1 MTLTVV
7 VGSSGSGKTTFLN
20 DVHKSHKCT
29 YIRQH
34 HNIRPYVVV
43 SKIPN
48 FDPKGLPYWDIY
60 EREGKAGIIRVGGTM
75 GGDFTAGLSGGQ
87 RKLLLF
93 ELIIQRVKS
102 QKDLLICLDEP
113 FAGVTDDFVPFIVK
127 RLEELRENHNI
138 VLVTNDHVDTLTVMA
153 DNTITVSAIDRTTV
167 QINEVEKTDRQKA
180 ILALCVGGTY
190 AFKTSM
196 EDLKFFV
203 DVEILNGALMG
214 VVPFTICAFS
224 LFLVCFW
231 NSDQDN
237 APLLVL
243 GANEIAF
250 FCLQPYL
257 YSLVDWRDYMNE
269 EAEALVHA
277 SKSMNTFLK
286 TSLTLTM
293 VLVISILE
301 FAVVNADISGLESV
315 SFWVGMLMD
324 SVSLTFPFI
333 CLGLYTGLPFQTFAV
348 LAGVPHML
356 MLFFSTT
363 FSPGSGVEG
372 VKELRYLFPRFY
384 LWCMIP
390 QVEDSMENCPST
402 DMANLLYCVLS
413 ALVAVVTFV
422 IVMVILKTISAR
434 KEGKKSI
441 KRAALRVRPSFRQLQ
456 LVFYGKDSK
465 TGDQSMSS
473 STTSDYSRQPTTI
486 GNFLRE
492 RFSI

>member
-1 MTLTVV
+1 
-7 VGSSGSGKTTFLN
+7 
-20 DVHKSHKCT
+20 
-29 YIRQH
+29 
-34 HNIRPYVVV
+34 
-43 SKIPN
+43 
-48 FDPKGLPYWDIY
+48 
-60 EREGKAGIIRVGGTM
+60 
-75 GGDFTAGLSGGQ
+75 
-87 RKLLLF
+87 
-93 ELIIQRVKS
+93 
-102 QKDLLICLDEP
+102 
-113 FAGVTDDFVPFIVK
+113 
-127 RLEELRENHNI
+127 
-138 VLVTNDHVDTLTVMA
+138 
-153 DNTITVSAIDRTTV
+153 
-167 QINEVEKTDRQKA
+167 
-180 ILALCVGGTY
+180 
-190 AFKTSM
+190 
-196 EDLKFFV
+196 
-203 DVEILNGALMG
+203 
-214 VVPFTICAFS
+214 
-224 LFLVCFW
+224 VCFW